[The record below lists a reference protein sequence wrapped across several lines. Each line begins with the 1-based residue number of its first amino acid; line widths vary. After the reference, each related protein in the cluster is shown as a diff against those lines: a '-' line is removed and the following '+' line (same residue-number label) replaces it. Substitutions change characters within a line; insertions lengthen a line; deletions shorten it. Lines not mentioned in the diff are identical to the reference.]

1 MRDVNGFVGRRPE
14 HTGLPNGGD
23 FLGGQ
28 QGKYWPLAHIHHDAA
43 VCHDASTSKRTLLEQ
58 INQTNKQ
65 QKAYQKE
72 YDVFSLA
79 DNNVN
84 TFTWKKKTWSFE
96 SKYSILYE
104 ICNCISMHLG
114 EQKASHWKNRSFS

>member
-1 MRDVNGFVGRRPE
+1 MLLRGYQCTNILKAAKCGWSRQPAGWRAHLVVVRDVNGFVGRRPE

-84 TFTWKKKTWSFE
+84 TFTWKKKDLEF
-96 SKYSILYE
+96 
-104 ICNCISMHLG
+104 
-114 EQKASHWKNRSFS
+114 